1 MRLDFKTLNDKKV
14 GYLDLINKGNW
25 GYNGNKKMLDALK
38 KKKNDTLI
46 FINPAKLK
54 METQTN
60 LDLIH
65 YVMKNGKKVDNVLFY
80 DVYILE

>member
-1 MRLDFKTLNDKKV
+1 
-14 GYLDLINKGNW
+14 
-25 GYNGNKKMLDALK
+25 MLDALK